1 MENRL
6 FNTWLNRW
14 GLTPDG
20 EPVETH
26 TSQLLPVVVIRD
38 GQKAI
43 LKITDDDSERIGCE
57 LMVWW
62 NGNGAAKVLAHAAGA
77 ILLERATG
85 TRSLADMSWTGNDT
99 QACRIICHAASR
111 LHFSRNASTP
121 ALTPL
126 HHWFSDL
133 APAAKKHGGIL
144 TRCAAVANV
153 LLSSPHDEVVLH
165 GDLHHGN
172 ILDFGTRGWL
182 AIDPKGLLGERGFDY
197 ANIFT
202 NPDLAEPSRP
212 VAIEPERFTQRVNI
226 VSEIA
231 RIERQR
237 LLMWIVAWCGL
248 SSVWFL
254 QEGDSATI
262 PLRVAELAM
271 TELASGDN
279 QL

>member
-20 EPVETH
+20 EPFETH
-26 TSQLLPVVVIRD
+26 TSQLLPVVVVKD

-85 TRSLADMSWTGNDT
+85 TESLADMSWTGNDA
-99 QACRIICHAASR
+99 QACRIICHATSR
-111 LHFSRNASTP
+111 LHLSRNASTP

-126 HHWFSDL
+126 HHWFRDL
-133 APAAKKHGGIL
+133 APAAKKHGGTL
-144 TRCAAVANV
+144 TRCTAVANV

-172 ILDFGTRGWL
+172 ILDFGTKGWL
-182 AIDPKGLLGERGFDY
+182 AIDPKGLVGERGFDY

-202 NPDLAEPSRP
+202 NPDLAEPTRP
-212 VAIEPERFTQRVNI
+212 VAIEPEIFTQRVNI

-254 QEGDSATI
+254 QEGDSATV
-262 PLRVAELAM
+262 PLHIAELAM
-271 TELASGDN
+271 AELASGGN
-279 QL
+279 QF

>member
-62 NGNGAAKVLAHAAGA
+62 NGNGAAIVLAHAAGA

-85 TRSLADMSWTGNDT
+85 TGSLADMSWTGNDA
-99 QACRIICHAASR
+99 QACRIICHAASK

-144 TRCAAVANV
+144 TRCAVVANV

-202 NPDLAEPSRP
+202 NPDLAEPTRP
-212 VAIEPERFTQRVNI
+212 VAIELETFTQRVNI

-231 RIERQR
+231 KIERQR

-254 QEGDSATI
+254 QEGDSATV
-262 PLRVAELAM
+262 PLRIAELAM
-271 TELASGDN
+271 AELASGDN

>member
-1 MENRL
+1 MENSL
-6 FNTWLNRW
+6 FNTWLSRW

-20 EPVETH
+20 QPLETH
-26 TSQLLPVVVIRD
+26 TSQLLPVVTKD

-43 LKITDDDSERIGCE
+43 LKLTDDDSERNGCE

-85 TRSLADMSWTGNDT
+85 AGSLADMSWSGNDA

-111 LHFSRNASTP
+111 LHLPRNASTP

-126 HHWFSDL
+126 LYWFRCL

-144 TRCAAVANV
+144 THCAAVANV
-153 LLSSPHDEVVLH
+153 LLSSPQNEVVLH

-172 ILDFGTRGWL
+172 ILDFGTKGWL
-182 AIDPKGLLGERGFDY
+182 AIDPKGLVGERGFDY

-202 NPDLAEPSRP
+202 NPDLAAPTKP
-212 VAIEPERFTQRVNI
+212 VAIEPEIFAQRVNI

-231 RIERQR
+231 KIERQR
-237 LLMWIVAWCGL
+237 LLMWIIAWCGL
-248 SSVWFL
+248 SSAWFL
-254 QEGDSATI
+254 QEGDCATI
-262 PLRVAELAM
+262 PLRIAELASA
-271 TELASGDN
+271 ELTFGG
-279 QL
+279 

>member
-1 MENRL
+1 MENSL
-6 FNTWLNRW
+6 FNTWLSRW

-20 EPVETH
+20 QPLETH
-26 TSQLLPVVVIRD
+26 TSQLLPVVTKD

-43 LKITDDDSERIGCE
+43 LKLTDDDSERNGCE

-85 TRSLADMSWTGNDT
+85 AGSLADMSWSGNDA

-111 LHFSRNASTP
+111 LHLPRNASTP

-126 HHWFSDL
+126 LYWFRCL

-144 TRCAAVANV
+144 THCAEVANV
-153 LLSSPHDEVVLH
+153 LLSSPQNEVVLH

-172 ILDFGTRGWL
+172 IIDFGTKGWL
-182 AIDPKGLLGERGFDY
+182 AIDPKGLVGERGFDY

-202 NPDLAEPSRP
+202 NPDLADPTKP
-212 VAIEPERFTQRVNI
+212 VAIEPEIFTQRVNI

-231 RIERQR
+231 KIERQR
-237 LLMWIVAWCGL
+237 LLMWIIAWCGL
-248 SSVWFL
+248 SSAWLL
-254 QEGDSATI
+254 QEGDCATI
-262 PLRVAELAM
+262 PLRIAELASA
-271 TELASGDN
+271 ELAFGGN
-279 QL
+279 QF

>member
-85 TRSLADMSWTGNDT
+85 TGSLADMSWTGNDA

-153 LLSSPHDEVVLH
+153 LLSSPQDEVVLH

-202 NPDLAEPSRP
+202 NPDLAEPTRL
-212 VAIEPERFTQRVNI
+212 VAIEPETFTQRVNI

-254 QEGDSATI
+254 QEGDSATV
-262 PLRVAELAM
+262 PLRIAELAM
-271 TELASGDN
+271 AELASGDN

>member
-85 TRSLADMSWTGNDT
+85 TGSLADMSWIGNDA

-144 TRCAAVANV
+144 TRCAVVANV

-202 NPDLAEPSRP
+202 NPDLSEPTRP
-212 VAIEPERFTQRVNI
+212 DAIEPETFTQRVNI

-254 QEGDSATI
+254 QEGDSATV
-262 PLRVAELAM
+262 PLRIAELAM
-271 TELASGDN
+271 AELASGDN

>member
-20 EPVETH
+20 EPFETH
-26 TSQLLPVVVIRD
+26 TSQLLPVVVKD
-38 GQKAI
+38 GRKAI

-85 TRSLADMSWTGNDT
+85 AGSLADMSWTGNDA

-111 LHFSRNASTP
+111 LHHTRNASTP

-126 HHWFSDL
+126 HHWFRDL

-144 TRCAAVANV
+144 THCAAVANI
-153 LLSSPHDEVVLH
+153 LLSSPRDEVVLH
-165 GDLHHGN
+165 GDLHHSN

-182 AIDPKGLLGERGFDY
+182 AIDPKGLVGERGFDF

-202 NPDLAEPSRP
+202 NPDLAEPTRP
-212 VAIEPERFTQRVNI
+212 VAILPERFTQRLNI

-254 QEGDSATI
+254 QEGDSATV
-262 PLRVAELAM
+262 PLRIAELAIA
-271 TELASGDN
+271 ELASGGN

>member
-1 MENRL
+1 LENRL

-172 ILDFGTRGWL
+172 ILDFGMRGWL

-254 QEGDSATI
+254 QEGDSATV

>member
-85 TRSLADMSWTGNDT
+85 TRSLADMSWAGNDA

-126 HHWFSDL
+126 HHWFSEL
-133 APAAKKHGGIL
+133 APVAKKHGGIL

>member
-1 MENRL
+1 MENSL
-6 FNTWLNRW
+6 FNTWLSRW

-20 EPVETH
+20 QPLETH
-26 TSQLLPVVVIRD
+26 TSQLLPVVTKD

-43 LKITDDDSERIGCE
+43 LKLTDDDSERNGCE

-85 TRSLADMSWTGNDT
+85 AGSLADMSWSGNDA

-111 LHFSRNASTP
+111 LHLPRNASTP

-126 HHWFSDL
+126 LYWFRCL

-144 TRCAAVANV
+144 THCAEVANV
-153 LLSSPHDEVVLH
+153 LLSSPQNEVVLH

-172 ILDFGTRGWL
+172 ILDFGTKGWL
-182 AIDPKGLLGERGFDY
+182 AIDPKGLAGERGFDY

-202 NPDLAEPSRP
+202 NPDLADPTKP
-212 VAIEPERFTQRVNI
+212 VAIEPEIFAQRVNI

-231 RIERQR
+231 KIERQR
-237 LLMWIVAWCGL
+237 LLMWIIAWCGL
-248 SSVWFL
+248 SSAWFL
-254 QEGDSATI
+254 QEGDCATI
-262 PLRVAELAM
+262 PLRIAELASA
-271 TELASGDN
+271 ELAFGGN
-279 QL
+279 QF

>member
-85 TRSLADMSWTGNDT
+85 TRSLADMSGLVTM
-99 QACRIICHAASR
+99 RR
-111 LHFSRNASTP
+111 LV
-121 ALTPL
+121 ALFAMQPVG
-126 HHWFSDL
+126 S
-133 APAAKKHGGIL
+133 I
-144 TRCAAVANV
+144 
-153 LLSSPHDEVVLH
+153 SPGMRL
-165 GDLHHGN
+165 
-172 ILDFGTRGWL
+172 
-182 AIDPKGLLGERGFDY
+182 
-197 ANIFT
+197 
-202 NPDLAEPSRP
+202 
-212 VAIEPERFTQRVNI
+212 
-226 VSEIA
+226 
-231 RIERQR
+231 RQR
-237 LLMWIVAWCGL
+237 
-248 SSVWFL
+248 
-254 QEGDSATI
+254 
-262 PLRVAELAM
+262 
-271 TELASGDN
+271 
-279 QL
+279 

>member
-20 EPVETH
+20 EPFETH
-26 TSQLLPVVVIRD
+26 TSQLLPVVVVKD

-85 TRSLADMSWTGNDT
+85 TESLADMSWTGNDA

-111 LHFSRNASTP
+111 LHLSRNASTP

-126 HHWFSDL
+126 HHWFRDL

-144 TRCAAVANV
+144 TRCDSVANV
-153 LLSSPHDEVVLH
+153 LLSSPHDAVVLH

-182 AIDPKGLLGERGFDY
+182 AIDPKGLVGERGFDY

-202 NPDLAEPSRP
+202 NPDLAEPTRP
-212 VAIEPERFTQRVNI
+212 VAIEPEIFTQRVNI

-254 QEGDSATI
+254 QEGDSATV
-262 PLRVAELAM
+262 PLRIAELAM
-271 TELASGDN
+271 AELASGGN
-279 QL
+279 QF

>member
-1 MENRL
+1 MEISL
-6 FNTWLNRW
+6 FNTWLSRW

-20 EPVETH
+20 QPLETH
-26 TSQLLPVVVIRD
+26 TSQLLPVVTKD

-43 LKITDDDSERIGCE
+43 LKLTDDDSERNGCK

-85 TRSLADMSWTGNDT
+85 AGSLADMSWSGNDA

-111 LHFSRNASTP
+111 LHLPRNASTP

-126 HHWFSDL
+126 LYWFRDL
-133 APAAKKHGGIL
+133 APAAKKHVGIL
-144 TRCAAVANV
+144 THCAEVANV
-153 LLSSPHDEVVLH
+153 LLSSPQNEVVLH

-182 AIDPKGLLGERGFDY
+182 AIDPKGLVGERGFDY

-202 NPDLAEPSRP
+202 NPDLADPTKP
-212 VAIEPERFTQRVNI
+212 VAIEPEIFAQRVNI

-237 LLMWIVAWCGL
+237 LLMWIIAWCGL
-248 SSVWFL
+248 SSAWFL
-254 QEGDSATI
+254 QEGDCATI
-262 PLRVAELAM
+262 PLRIAELASA
-271 TELASGDN
+271 ELAFGGN
-279 QL
+279 QF

>member
-1 MENRL
+1 MENSL
-6 FNTWLNRW
+6 FNTWLSRW

-20 EPVETH
+20 QPLETH
-26 TSQLLPVVVIRD
+26 TSQLLPVVTKY

-43 LKITDDDSERIGCE
+43 LKLTDDDSERNGCE

-85 TRSLADMSWTGNDT
+85 AGSLADMSWSGNDA

-111 LHFSRNASTP
+111 LHLPRNASTP

-126 HHWFSDL
+126 LYWFRDL
-133 APAAKKHGGIL
+133 ALAAKKHGGIL
-144 TRCAAVANV
+144 THCAEVANV
-153 LLSSPHDEVVLH
+153 LLSSPQNEVVLH

-172 ILDFGTRGWL
+172 ILDFGTKGWL
-182 AIDPKGLLGERGFDY
+182 AIDPKGLVGERGFDY

-202 NPDLAEPSRP
+202 NPDLADPTKP
-212 VAIEPERFTQRVNI
+212 VAIEPEIFAQRVNI

-237 LLMWIVAWCGL
+237 LLMWIIAWCGL
-248 SSVWFL
+248 SSAWFL
-254 QEGDSATI
+254 QEGDCATI
-262 PLRVAELAM
+262 PLRIAELASA
-271 TELASGDN
+271 ELAFGGN
-279 QL
+279 QF

>member
-1 MENRL
+1 MENSL
-6 FNTWLNRW
+6 FNSWLSRW

-20 EPVETH
+20 QPLETH
-26 TSQLLPVVVIRD
+26 TSQLLPVVTKD

-43 LKITDDDSERIGCE
+43 LKLTDDDSERNGCE

-85 TRSLADMSWTGNDT
+85 AGSLADMSWSGNDA

-111 LHFSRNASTP
+111 LHLPRNASTP

-126 HHWFSDL
+126 LYWFRDL

-144 TRCAAVANV
+144 THCAEVANV
-153 LLSSPHDEVVLH
+153 LLSSPQNEVVLH

-172 ILDFGTRGWL
+172 ILDFGTKGWL
-182 AIDPKGLLGERGFDY
+182 AIDPKGLVGERGFDY

-202 NPDLAEPSRP
+202 NPDLAAPTKP
-212 VAIEPERFTQRVNI
+212 VAIEPEIFAQRVNI

-231 RIERQR
+231 KIERQR
-237 LLMWIVAWCGL
+237 LLMWIIAWCGL
-248 SSVWFL
+248 SSAWFL
-254 QEGDSATI
+254 QEGDCATI
-262 PLRVAELAM
+262 PLRIAELASA
-271 TELASGDN
+271 ELAFGGN
-279 QL
+279 QF

>member
-20 EPVETH
+20 EPFETH
-26 TSQLLPVVVIRD
+26 TSQLLPVVVKD
-38 GQKAI
+38 GRKAI

-85 TRSLADMSWTGNDT
+85 AGSLADMSWTGNDA

-111 LHFSRNASTP
+111 LHHTRNASTP

-126 HHWFSDL
+126 HHWFRDL

-144 TRCAAVANV
+144 THCAAVANI

-165 GDLHHGN
+165 GDLHHSN

-182 AIDPKGLLGERGFDY
+182 AIDPKGLVGERGFDF

-202 NPDLAEPSRP
+202 NPDLAEPTRP
-212 VAIEPERFTQRVNI
+212 VAILPERFTQRLNI

-254 QEGDSATI
+254 QEGDSATV
-262 PLRVAELAM
+262 PLRIAELAIA
-271 TELASGDN
+271 ELASGGN

>member
-43 LKITDDDSERIGCE
+43 LKIADDDSERIGCE

-85 TRSLADMSWTGNDT
+85 TESLADMSWTGNDA

-133 APAAKKHGGIL
+133 APAANKHGGIL
-144 TRCAAVANV
+144 TRCAVVANV

-182 AIDPKGLLGERGFDY
+182 AIDPKGLVGERGFDY

-202 NPDLAEPSRP
+202 NPDLAEPTRP

-254 QEGDSATI
+254 QEGDSATV
-262 PLRVAELAM
+262 PLRIAELAM
-271 TELASGDN
+271 AELASGDN

>member
-1 MENRL
+1 MENSL
-6 FNTWLNRW
+6 FNTWLSHW

-20 EPVETH
+20 QPLETH
-26 TSQLLPVVVIRD
+26 TSQLLPVVTKD

-43 LKITDDDSERIGCE
+43 LKLTDDDSERNGCK

-77 ILLERATG
+77 ILLERATRAG
-85 TRSLADMSWTGNDT
+85 SLADMSWSGNDA

-111 LHFSRNASTP
+111 LHLPRNASTP

-126 HHWFSDL
+126 LYWFRCL

-144 TRCAAVANV
+144 THCAEVANV
-153 LLSSPHDEVVLH
+153 LLSSPQNEVVLH

-172 ILDFGTRGWL
+172 ILDFGTKGWL
-182 AIDPKGLLGERGFDY
+182 AIDPKGLVGERGFDY

-202 NPDLAEPSRP
+202 NPDLADPTKP
-212 VAIEPERFTQRVNI
+212 VAIEPERFAQRVNI

-237 LLMWIVAWCGL
+237 LLMWIIAWCGL
-248 SSVWFL
+248 SSAWFL
-254 QEGDSATI
+254 QEGDCATI
-262 PLRVAELAM
+262 PLRIAELASA
-271 TELASGDN
+271 ELAFGGN
-279 QL
+279 QF

>member
-20 EPVETH
+20 EPFETH
-26 TSQLLPVVVIRD
+26 TSQLLPVVVKD
-38 GQKAI
+38 GRKAI

-62 NGNGAAKVLAHAAGA
+62 NGNGAAKVLAHAAGT

-85 TRSLADMSWTGNDT
+85 AGSLADMSWTGNDA

-111 LHFSRNASTP
+111 LHHTRNASTP

-126 HHWFSDL
+126 HHWFRDL

-144 TRCAAVANV
+144 TRCAAVANI

-165 GDLHHGN
+165 GDLHHSN

-182 AIDPKGLLGERGFDY
+182 AIDPKGLVGERGFDY

-202 NPDLAEPSRP
+202 NPDLAEPTRP
-212 VAIEPERFTQRVNI
+212 VAILPERFTQRVNI

-254 QEGDSATI
+254 QEGDSATV
-262 PLRVAELAM
+262 PLRIAELAIA
-271 TELASGDN
+271 ELASGGN

>member
-1 MENRL
+1 MENSL
-6 FNTWLNRW
+6 FNSWLSRW

-20 EPVETH
+20 QPLETH
-26 TSQLLPVVVIRD
+26 TSQLLPVVTKY

-43 LKITDDDSERIGCE
+43 LKLTDDDSERNGCE

-85 TRSLADMSWTGNDT
+85 AGSLADMSWSGNDA

-111 LHFSRNASTP
+111 LHLPRNASTP

-126 HHWFSDL
+126 LYWFRDL

-144 TRCAAVANV
+144 THCAEVANV
-153 LLSSPHDEVVLH
+153 LLSSPQNEVVLH

-172 ILDFGTRGWL
+172 ILDFGTKGWL
-182 AIDPKGLLGERGFDY
+182 AIDPKGLVGERGFDY

-202 NPDLAEPSRP
+202 NPDLADPTKP
-212 VAIEPERFTQRVNI
+212 VAIEPEIFAQRVNI

-237 LLMWIVAWCGL
+237 LLMWIIAWCGL
-248 SSVWFL
+248 SSAWFL
-254 QEGDSATI
+254 QEGDCATI
-262 PLRVAELAM
+262 PLRIAELASA
-271 TELASGDN
+271 ELAFGDN
-279 QL
+279 QF

>member
-14 GLTPDG
+14 GLAPDG
-20 EPVETH
+20 EPFETH
-26 TSQLLPVVVIRD
+26 TSQLLPVVVVKD

-62 NGNGAAKVLAHAAGA
+62 NGNGAAKALAHAAGA

-85 TRSLADMSWTGNDT
+85 TESLADMSWTGNDA

-111 LHFSRNASTP
+111 LHLSRNASTP

-126 HHWFSDL
+126 HHWFRDL

-153 LLSSPHDEVVLH
+153 LLSSPHDAVVLH

-182 AIDPKGLLGERGFDY
+182 AIDPKGLVGERGFDY
-197 ANIFT
+197 TNIFT
-202 NPDLAEPSRP
+202 NPDLAEPTRP

-254 QEGDSATI
+254 QEGDSATV
-262 PLRVAELAM
+262 PLRIAELAM
-271 TELASGDN
+271 AELASGGN
-279 QL
+279 QF

>member
-20 EPVETH
+20 EPFETH
-26 TSQLLPVVVIRD
+26 TSQLLPVVVVKD

-77 ILLERATG
+77 IMLERATG
-85 TRSLADMSWTGNDT
+85 TESLADMSWTGNDA

-111 LHFSRNASTP
+111 LHLSRNASTP

-126 HHWFSDL
+126 HHWFRDL
-133 APAAKKHGGIL
+133 APAAKKHGGTL
-144 TRCAAVANV
+144 TRCTAVANV
-153 LLSSPHDEVVLH
+153 LLSSPQDEVVLH

-182 AIDPKGLLGERGFDY
+182 AIDPKGLVGERGFDY

-202 NPDLAEPSRP
+202 NPDLAEPTRP
-212 VAIEPERFTQRVNI
+212 VAIEPEIFTQRVNI

-254 QEGDSATI
+254 QEGDSVTV
-262 PLRVAELAM
+262 PLRIAELAM
-271 TELASGDN
+271 AELASGGN
-279 QL
+279 QF

>member
-1 MENRL
+1 MESRL

-85 TRSLADMSWTGNDT
+85 TESLADMSWTGNDAQT
-99 QACRIICHAASR
+99 CRIICHAASR

-153 LLSSPHDEVVLH
+153 LLSSPQDEVVLH

-202 NPDLAEPSRP
+202 NPDLAEPTRP
-212 VAIEPERFTQRVNI
+212 VAIEPETFTQRVNI

-254 QEGDSATI
+254 QEGDSATV
-262 PLRVAELAM
+262 PLRIAELAM
-271 TELASGDN
+271 AELASGDN

>member
-20 EPVETH
+20 EPFETH
-26 TSQLLPVVVIRD
+26 TSQLLPVVVVKD

-85 TRSLADMSWTGNDT
+85 TESLADMSWIGNDA

-111 LHFSRNASTP
+111 LHLSRNASTP

-126 HHWFSDL
+126 HHWFRDL
-133 APAAKKHGGIL
+133 APAAKKHGGTL

-182 AIDPKGLLGERGFDY
+182 AIDPKGLVGERGFDY

-202 NPDLAEPSRP
+202 NPDLAEPTRP
-212 VAIEPERFTQRVNI
+212 VAIKPEIFMQRVNI
-226 VSEIA
+226 VSEVA

-254 QEGDSATI
+254 QEGDSATV
-262 PLRVAELAM
+262 PLRIAELAM
-271 TELASGDN
+271 AELASGGN
-279 QL
+279 QF

>member
-1 MENRL
+1 MENSL
-6 FNTWLNRW
+6 FNSWLSRW

-20 EPVETH
+20 QPLETH
-26 TSQLLPVVVIRD
+26 TSQLLPVVTKD

-43 LKITDDDSERIGCE
+43 LKLTDDDSERNGCE

-85 TRSLADMSWTGNDT
+85 AGSLADMSWSGNDA

-111 LHFSRNASTP
+111 LHLPRNASTP

-126 HHWFSDL
+126 LYWFRDL

-144 TRCAAVANV
+144 THCAEVANV
-153 LLSSPHDEVVLH
+153 LLSSPQNEVVLH

-172 ILDFGTRGWL
+172 IIDFGTKGWL
-182 AIDPKGLLGERGFDY
+182 AIDPKGLVGERGFDY

-202 NPDLAEPSRP
+202 NPDLADPTKP
-212 VAIEPERFTQRVNI
+212 VAIEPERFAQRVNI

-237 LLMWIVAWCGL
+237 LLMWIIAWGGL
-248 SSVWFL
+248 SSAWFL
-254 QEGDSATI
+254 QEGDCATI
-262 PLRVAELAM
+262 PLRIAELASA
-271 TELASGDN
+271 ELAFGGN
-279 QL
+279 QF

>member
-1 MENRL
+1 MESRL

-85 TRSLADMSWTGNDT
+85 TESLADMSWTGNDA

-111 LHFSRNASTP
+111 LHLSRNASTP

-126 HHWFSDL
+126 HHWFRDL

-144 TRCAAVANV
+144 TRCSAVANV

-202 NPDLAEPSRP
+202 NPDLAEPTRP

-254 QEGDSATI
+254 QEGDSATV
-262 PLRVAELAM
+262 PLRIAELAM
-271 TELASGDN
+271 AELASGGN

>member
-20 EPVETH
+20 EPFETH
-26 TSQLLPVVVIRD
+26 TSQLLPVVVVKD
-38 GQKAI
+38 GRKAI

-85 TRSLADMSWTGNDT
+85 TGSLADMSWTGNDAQT
-99 QACRIICHAASR
+99 CRIICHAASR
-111 LHFSRNASTP
+111 LHLTRNVSTP

-126 HHWFSDL
+126 HHWFRDL
-133 APAAKKHGGIL
+133 APAAKKYGGIL
-144 TRCAAVANV
+144 TRCDSVANV

-182 AIDPKGLLGERGFDY
+182 AIDPKGLVGERGFDY

-202 NPDLAEPSRP
+202 NPDLAEPTRS
-212 VAIEPERFTQRVNI
+212 VAILPERFTQRVNI

-231 RIERQR
+231 RIERLR

-254 QEGDSATI
+254 QEGDSATV
-262 PLRVAELAM
+262 PLRIAELAIA
-271 TELASGDN
+271 ELASGGY

>member
-20 EPVETH
+20 EPFETH
-26 TSQLLPVVVIRD
+26 TSQLLPVVVVKN

-62 NGNGAAKVLAHAAGA
+62 NGNGAAKVLAHAVGA

-85 TRSLADMSWTGNDT
+85 TGSLADMSWTGNDA

-111 LHFSRNASTP
+111 LHLSRNASTP

-126 HHWFSDL
+126 HHWFRDL

-144 TRCAAVANV
+144 TRCDSVANV

-182 AIDPKGLLGERGFDY
+182 AIDPKGLVGERGFDY

-202 NPDLAEPSRP
+202 NPDLAEPTRP
-212 VAIEPERFTQRVNI
+212 VAIEPDIFTQRVNI
-226 VSEIA
+226 VSEVA

-248 SSVWFL
+248 LPGVGCRPSGFCKRVTAQRYL
-254 QEGDSATI
+254 CV
-262 PLRVAELAM
+262 LR
-271 TELASGDN
+271 S
-279 QL
+279 

>member
-20 EPVETH
+20 EPFETH
-26 TSQLLPVVVIRD
+26 TSQLLPVVVVKN

-62 NGNGAAKVLAHAAGA
+62 NGNGAAKVLAHAVGA

-85 TRSLADMSWTGNDT
+85 TGSLADMSWTGNDA

-111 LHFSRNASTP
+111 LHLSRNASTS

-126 HHWFSDL
+126 HHWFRDL

-144 TRCAAVANV
+144 TRCDSVANV

-182 AIDPKGLLGERGFDY
+182 AIDPKGLVGERGFDY

-202 NPDLAEPSRP
+202 NPDLAEPTRS
-212 VAIEPERFTQRVNI
+212 VAILPERFTQRVNI

-231 RIERQR
+231 RIERLR

-254 QEGDSATI
+254 QEGDSATV
-262 PLRVAELAM
+262 PLRIAELAIA
-271 TELASGDN
+271 ELASGGY

>member
-20 EPVETH
+20 EPFETH
-26 TSQLLPVVVIRD
+26 TSQLLPVVVVKN

-62 NGNGAAKVLAHAAGA
+62 NGNGAAKVLAHAVGA

-85 TRSLADMSWTGNDT
+85 TGSLADMSWTGNDA

-111 LHFSRNASTP
+111 LHLSRNASTP

-126 HHWFSDL
+126 HHWFRDL
-133 APAAKKHGGIL
+133 EPAAKKHGGIL
-144 TRCAAVANV
+144 TRCDSVANV

-182 AIDPKGLLGERGFDY
+182 AIDPKGLVGERGFDY

-202 NPDLAEPSRP
+202 NPDLAEPTRS
-212 VAIEPERFTQRVNI
+212 VAILPERFTQRVNI

-231 RIERQR
+231 RIERLR

-254 QEGDSATI
+254 QEGDSATV
-262 PLRVAELAM
+262 PLRIAELAIA
-271 TELASGDN
+271 ELASGGY

>member
-1 MENRL
+1 M
-6 FNTWLNRW
+6 
-14 GLTPDG
+14 
-20 EPVETH
+20 
-26 TSQLLPVVVIRD
+26 
-38 GQKAI
+38 
-43 LKITDDDSERIGCE
+43 
-57 LMVWW
+57 
-62 NGNGAAKVLAHAAGA
+62 
-77 ILLERATG
+77 
-85 TRSLADMSWTGNDT
+85 
-99 QACRIICHAASR
+99 
-111 LHFSRNASTP
+111 
-121 ALTPL
+121 
-126 HHWFSDL
+126 
-133 APAAKKHGGIL
+133 
-144 TRCAAVANV
+144 ANV